1 MPPLLRAIL
10 AVVAGLIVG
19 FIVVAGIEW
28 ISTMLFPLP
37 EGVDP
42 TDESQMREVIRG
54 MPAGAMVAVLFAW
67 FLGTLAGAV
76 TAIRLHPARAKWAGM
91 VVVGL
96 FAAATVANMM
106 MLPHPVWMMVA
117 APAVLILA
125 LVLALRLGEGS
136 TDGEVAG

>member
-1 MPPLLRAIL
+1 
-10 AVVAGLIVG
+10 
-19 FIVVAGIEW
+19 
-28 ISTMLFPLP
+28 MLFPLP

-42 TDESQMREVIRG
+42 TDHSQMREVIHG
-54 MPAGAMVAVLFAW
+54 MPAGALVTVLVAW

-76 TAIRLHPARAKWAGM
+76 TAIRLHPTCARWAGM
-91 VVVGL
+91 VVVGF

-125 LVLALRLGEGS
+125 LVLALRLGGGS
-136 TDGEVAG
+136 GAADAAG